1 MNSTQHSADD
11 ILAILDQSAGAC
23 SFPMLDNGYVYPAA
37 TRLSLFRSDL
47 DWAMVIELFGYS
59 PRAGQPDLFVG
70 TYASRLHERD
80 KPDGYVSE
88 VAYQNYLVNNPNN
101 EARFFQPVQN
111 DTWIDTDGYQYVTS
125 SGEALL
131 RDIIVPLPSANEY
144 HKCGIGVAE
153 SRPAIHEFCRY
164 MATNWREKVLATVS
178 ERRVS
183 VLPEL
188 QQILQLEDWHHPDLA
203 PSELPSDTQCF
214 QQLASVLAT
223 GDVSH
228 YRPTEPPNTHWI
240 HWPDAGTL

>member
-1 MNSTQHSADD
+1 MHHSAED
-11 ILAILDQSAGAC
+11 ILAILDQATGSS
-23 SFPMLDNGYVYPAA
+23 SFPMLDNGYVYLAA

-47 DWAMVIELFGYS
+47 DWAMVIEVFGYS

-80 KPDGYVSE
+80 EPEDYVSE
-88 VAYQNYLVNNPNN
+88 VAYQNYLTNNPHN

-111 DTWIDTDGYQYVTS
+111 EAWIDTDGYQYVTS

-131 RDIIVPLPSANEY
+131 RDIIVPLPSADDY
-144 HKCGIGVAE
+144 CHQGIE
-153 SRPAIHEFCRY
+153 ITENRPAIHELCRY
-164 MATNWREKVLATVS
+164 MASKWRDKVLATPS

-183 VLPEL
+183 VLPEM

-203 PSELPSDTQCF
+203 PGGLPSETECF
-214 QQLASVLAT
+214 QQLSRVLAT

-228 YRPTEPPNTHWI
+228 YRPTESPNTHWS
-240 HWPDAGTL
+240 HWPDGGTL